1 MRIFVQRGISNRE
14 TGGTISF
21 VQYTAIF
28 LLILLSGCATFRDG
42 PNPPI
47 TKWPPEDGS
56 NKTIAIQVKIS
67 AKAIMNNL
75 QWDVLVLFPE
85 RWRKEVIRAY
95 ETAGLFSAVKPSSE
109 MADIRAEVDI
119 IGKRVASIG
128 LAFLS
133 WITMSIIPIDVREG
147 FIVKTT
153 YKDKNGNILGSFEKS
168 EFSTTWVQLF
178 LLPVTPFQFLVA
190 KDMLFDLNRNTILE
204 AHGKGIY

>member
-67 AKAIMNNL
+67 AKAIVNNL
-75 QWDVLVLFPE
+75 QWDMRFISPGT
-85 RWRKEVIRAY
+85 WRKEVIRAY
-95 ETAGLFSAVKPSSE
+95 ETAGIFSAVKPSSE
-109 MADIRAEVDI
+109 MADIRAEVNI
-119 IGKRVASIG
+119 IGKRVGSIG
-128 LAFLS
+128 LEFLS
-133 WITMSIIPIDVREG
+133 LLTLWIIPTYIQDV
-147 FIVKTT
+147 
-153 YKDKNGNILGSFEKS
+153 
-168 EFSTTWVQLF
+168 
-178 LLPVTPFQFLVA
+178 
-190 KDMLFDLNRNTILE
+190 
-204 AHGKGIY
+204 